1 MKAVSVSSLHGQR
14 LIVVGL
20 VAVLLLASVA
30 VPQAFA
36 QTSGNYENISVNEA
50 YKMIK
55 KARGNLVILDVRNH
69 SEYNLGHLYD
79 AVLIPVYELEERIS
93 ELQEHVNDPI
103 IVYCKA
109 GSRSQIA
116 CEILTTNG
124 FTKVYNM
131 IGGITAWIE
140 AGYPIYTTYHYV
152 TADAIEKHVLTRIEP
167 LLAHQGNCS
176 CDCSCCTLN
185 TSVSIVS
192 STTVRQENVVK
203 STYALIVNGTEIEIT
218 TVVREI
224 ANETLVSKYENKTL
238 LFTYTQVSNSLGFGT
253 SYYTLIYAVET
264 SCNYFGTETFLTP
277 AQNGSGYDYS
287 FTHITFATKNAKNI
301 QTMEFVKFNSSTTL
315 SRLYNALSGV
325 AKELRRLYHSQG
337 LKDVADNY
345 HEIEK
350 NLNELSGAIK
360 KQLRQYD
367 TTISESTAIINDD
380 RITAC
385 IFPWVSVAG
394 IGYYLVFYCLAP
406 NAPSWVI
413 QGACC
418 AALYAVVLGAASAC
432 IFTAM
437 VACLLAIAIGVMG
450 SWAALSGCW
459 GYCPSMQVCIT
470 AMVLWWS
477 WDIVCTNVW

>member
-1 MKAVSVSSLHGQR
+1 VIAA
-14 LIVVGL
+14 GL
-20 VAVLLLASVA
+20 VAVLLLAFVA
-30 VPQAFA
+30 VPAVFA
-36 QTSGNYENISVNEA
+36 ETSEAGAYRDITVNEA

-55 KARGNLVILDVRNH
+55 KAHKNLVILDVRNQ
-69 SEYNLGHLYD
+69 SEYDLGHLYD
-79 AVLIPVYELEERIS
+79 AVLIPVYELENRIN

-116 CEILTTNG
+116 CEILATNG

-131 IGGITAWIE
+131 LGGITAWIQ

-176 CDCSCCTLN
+176 CDCSSCTLN

-203 STYALIVNGTEIEIT
+203 STYTLIVNGTEIEIT
-218 TVVREI
+218 TVAREI
-224 ANETLVSKYENKTL
+224 ANETLVNKYENKTL

-264 SCNYFGTETFLTP
+264 SCYYFGTETFLAP
-277 AQNGSGYDYS
+277 AQNSSGYDYS

-325 AKELRRLYHSQG
+325 AKELRKLYHSQG
-337 LKDVADNY
+337 LEDVVDNY

-350 NLNELSGAIK
+350 NLNELSEAIK

-367 TTISESTAIINDD
+367 TIISESTAIINDA

-394 IGYYLVFYCLAP
+394 IGYYFVFYCLAP

-418 AALYAVVLGAASAC
+418 AALYAVVLGAAAAC

-437 VACLLAIAIGVMG
+437 VACLLAIVAGAAGI
-450 SWAALSGCW
+450 WAALSGCW
-459 GYCPSMQVCIT
+459 GCCPSMQVCIT
-470 AMVLWWS
+470 AIVWWWS